1 VRKQRF
7 SVPDFSGL
15 VWRKSSRSTDQG
27 ECVEVGVWRR
37 HHRSTGNGGEPL
49 GSAVAERLC
58 VARDSKNPDGPV
70 LAFTVHTWSTFIGG
84 VKAGTHDP
92 H

>member
-1 VRKQRF
+1 
-7 SVPDFSGL
+7 
-15 VWRKSSRSTDQG
+15 
-27 ECVEVGVWRR
+27 
-37 HHRSTGNGGEPL
+37 
-49 GSAVAERLC
+49 

-84 VKAGTHDP
+84 IKAGTHDP